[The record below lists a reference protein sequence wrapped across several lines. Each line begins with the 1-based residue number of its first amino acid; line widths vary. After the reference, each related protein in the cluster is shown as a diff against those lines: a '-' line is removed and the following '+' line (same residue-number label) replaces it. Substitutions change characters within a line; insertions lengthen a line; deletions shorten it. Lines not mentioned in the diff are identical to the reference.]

1 MKFDNWEKKLDAEV
15 YLKREMEKTGKG
27 MGDSVASDED
37 TAAITRDGVASQ
49 VAPAVPERPTYGR
62 QTFERA
68 MAAGLRD
75 PRFASWSRRGKC
87 VLVLLRETT
96 PKFSMSDM
104 VAEYLE
110 QGLERD
116 HPDLLKKVDEH
127 LKTLDTYDLREK
139 SV

>member
-1 MKFDNWEKKLDAEV
+1 MKFDSWEKKLDAGAH
-15 YLKREMEKTGKG
+15 LKQEMEKKTGKI
-27 MGDSVASDED
+27 MRVNSDKDAVTPGED
-37 TAAITRDGVASQ
+37 MMNH
-49 VAPAVPERPTYGR
+49 VAPLTQERPTYDQ

-68 MAAGLRD
+68 MEAGLRD
-75 PRFASWSRRGKC
+75 PRFASWSKRGKC

-116 HPDLLKKVDEH
+116 LPDLLKKVDDH
-127 LKTLDTYDLREK
+127 LKTLDL
-139 SV
+139 